1 MTWVP
6 AGNPPWVAAP
16 AARPS
21 TAAPGP
27 VLPGPG
33 APRVPCGVPE
43 AAAELAGDGAVG
55 PRPPPADAGRRAA
68 RDVSWM
74 VPCPTPSGI
83 GDPVLA
89 ATFEGTRD
97 WNPGPAIED
106 VRKTV
111 ATSVAP
117 TARLTAERP
126 DPPGAAVPVPAAPRA
141 AAAGAPDGAPDVPRR
156 PCSGGLPFMA
166 AICNSSRG
174 ARDCSCRTTLA
185 LGGRG
190 KTVCRVSTPWGVCT

>member
-1 MTWVP
+1 MISNVTVLPGGNVVRAASATVPAGMWTMGCPVVVRPATVAVCVVPLASPTGAGDGAAGLPAASWPDGCRERTLIVTWVP

-55 PRPPPADAGRRAA
+55 PRPPPADAGRRAD
-68 RDVSWM
+68 RDVSWT

-89 ATFEGTRD
+89 AIFEGTRD

-117 TARLTAERP
+117 TASGSNLTL
-126 DPPGAAVPVPAAPRA
+126 D
-141 AAAGAPDGAPDVPRR
+141 
-156 PCSGGLPFMA
+156 
-166 AICNSSRG
+166 
-174 ARDCSCRTTLA
+174 A
-185 LGGRG
+185 L
-190 KTVCRVSTPWGVCT
+190 V